1 MDTRR
6 NLKYS
11 RAFPYV
17 GAQRL
22 GMLRPSQRE
31 PTQES
36 ALREYAI
43 LHRTP
48 NSGAPRP
55 SLAVSILFLA
65 TALSTIPADA
75 AELMIGGGG
84 LSGINALGILGS
96 IPTLTPPGAAIAMPT
111 PAQPGAAIAMPT
123 SAQPGAISDGRFILP
138 ANPINPINPTRLA
151 CQPLTQTAWDA
162 LRRGNKHRYNN
173 ALAQYNACVDA
184 REW

>member
-123 SAQPGAISDGRFILP
+123 SAQPGAAIAMPTSAQPGAISDGRFILP
-138 ANPINPINPTRLA
+138 VNPINPINPTRLA
-151 CQPLTQTAWDA
+151 CQPLT
-162 LRRGNKHRYNN
+162 
-173 ALAQYNACVDA
+173 
-184 REW
+184 